1 VTRRPAFW
9 IAYAVLAAL
18 ALAVAWQLFPL
29 AIPLVNLEVTMSRGD
44 ALAQA
49 EALAAKRKLAPEGSR
64 SAIRFSHDSGAQN
77 YIELEGGGKAAF
89 GELVKSDLYAPYW
102 WDVRVFKPGEVSEV
116 VIRFQP
122 DGKSNGFG
130 RRVPETYVRDEAR
143 KALAPD
149 AARSLAEERA
159 RGEWGFDLAP
169 YKLLEQSQQTR
180 PNGRVDHLFVYE
192 RPEKLGDARIRLR
205 LGVTGDELTE
215 IAPYVYIP
223 ESFERRF
230 RELRSAND
238 AIAGF
243 ASVTAGLL
251 YGLGGCVLGALW
263 LARRHWL
270 VVKPALRAGFAVGGL
285 LAAVTLVSAPA
296 AWFGFDT
303 AQSTTTFWLRQ
314 VGAAVAVAVGGGL
327 GYALVFMAA
336 ESLTRRAFPAHPQLW
351 RVWSSDAAP
360 TREILGRT
368 LGGYLFV
375 PIELALV
382 AAFYYATNRWLG
394 WWQPSEVLTDP
405 NILSNAMP
413 ALMPVALSLQAGF
426 MEECLFRAVPLALGA
441 LIGARFGHRNA
452 GIAVAFVLQAVVFGA
467 AHANYPGFP
476 SYSRLVELVVPAMIW
491 AAIFLR
497 FGLLPTIVLH
507 AVFDLTLFSIPLYLV
522 DAPLAW
528 IQRSAVV
535 AAALV
540 PLAIVLWRR
549 MRVGAWRE
557 LSPSLRNRSW
567 VAPPSVERSDT
578 PVPRAVASRGVAWVQ
593 RALPALGVAG
603 VVAWIAFTP
612 MRSDVPALAID
623 RQRAESAADAALRSR
638 GATLGPEWRRMS
650 TVRLATDEAQW
661 PQHTFVWREAG
672 PEPYRALVGSVL
684 APPLWDVRY
693 AMFEGD
699 IAARAEEWRIT
710 VDPTGNARQIRHAL
724 PEARP
729 GARLASDAAR
739 AIAERTLIAAFGAD
753 PAAMKLVSS
762 EQKDRPARTD
772 WTFTY
777 ADPRIEVGKDGE
789 ARFTVAIAGDEV
801 AATGRYVYV
810 PESWLRAERER
821 EGRIDN
827 ARIAAALAFA
837 LAAIAAL
844 GVAVRAWMHGQC
856 DTRAAALT
864 LAITLAAAAAGIAVM
879 WPTFV
884 IKLRTT
890 EPVAPQVL
898 LLVAGLMLAAALG
911 SLLVALVTGVGVWAA
926 KSRPRTPLA
935 GRLAPWTGGAA
946 AALAVAGA
954 GAIAERL
961 VPLEAP
967 LWPSLSFEA
976 ARWPWVA
983 SALHGV
989 GVLSSIGVALFVLH
1003 ILDRV
1008 TASWTRRAWLAV
1020 AVVVALIAGIVAA
1033 KGSSELGSVIA
1044 GGLGAG
1050 AIAAAIVYG
1059 VLRFD
1064 ARTIPGYVVAATIVS
1079 AAEDAALDGTA
1090 AGWSEFIVYAVVAL
1104 AIGWVALRY
1113 IDRRS
1118 APREADAAE
1127 PAT

>member
-9 IAYAVLAAL
+9 IAYAALAAI
-18 ALAVAWQLFPL
+18 ALGVAWRLFPL

-49 EALAAKRKLAPEGSR
+49 EELAATRKLAPEGAR

-89 GELVKSDLYAPYW
+89 TALVKGDLYAPYW
-102 WDVRVFKPGEVSEV
+102 WDVRVFKPGDVSEV
-116 VIRFQP
+116 VIRFKP

-130 RRVPETYVRDEAR
+130 RRVPETYVRDEAT
-143 KALAPD
+143 KALSPE
-149 AARSLAEERA
+149 AARSLAEESA
-159 RGEWGFDLAP
+159 RGEWSVDLGP

-180 PNGRVDHLFVYE
+180 PNGRVDHVFVYE
-192 RPEKLGDARIRLR
+192 RDEKLGEARIRLR

-215 IAPYVYIP
+215 IAPYVYVP

-251 YGLGGCVLGALW
+251 YGLGGCVVGALW
-263 LARRHWL
+263 LARKHWL
-270 VVKPALRAGFAVGGL
+270 VVKPALRAGFIVGGL
-285 LAAVTLVSAPA
+285 LAAVTLVAAPA

-303 AQSTTTFWLRQ
+303 AQSTTTFWLREA
-314 VGAAVAVAVGGGL
+314 GAALAVAVGGGL
-327 GYALVFMAA
+327 GYALVSMTA
-336 ESLTRRAFPAHPQLW
+336 ESLVRRAFPAHPQLW

-360 TREILGRT
+360 TPAILGRT

-375 PIELALV
+375 PLELALV

-413 ALMPVALSLQAGF
+413 ALMPIAVSLQAGF

-476 SYSRLVELVVPAMIW
+476 SYSRLVELIVPAMIW

-497 FGLLPTIVLH
+497 FGLLTTIVLH
-507 AVFDLTLFSIPLYLV
+507 ALFDLTLFSIPLYLV
-522 DAPLAW
+522 DAPLAG
-528 IQRSAVV
+528 IQRGAVV

-540 PLAIVLWRR
+540 PLAVVLLQRAR
-549 MRVGAWRE
+549 AGAWQD
-557 LSPSLRNRSW
+557 LPLSLRNGAWIVQPSLARSE
-567 VAPPSVERSDT
+567 APIPH
-578 PVPRAVASRGVAWVQ
+578 AVATRGVAWVQ
-593 RALPALGVAG
+593 RALPALGLAG
-603 VVAWIAFTP
+603 LAAWIAFTP

-623 RQRAESAADAALRSR
+623 RQRAESVAEAALHSR
-638 GATLGPEWRRMS
+638 AVALGPEWRRMS
-650 TVRLATDEAQW
+650 TVRLATDEPQW
-661 PQHTFVWREAG
+661 PQHAFVWREAG

-699 IAARAEEWRIT
+699 VAARAEEWRIT
-710 VDPTGNARQIRHAL
+710 VDPGGNARQIRHAL

-739 AIAERTLIAAFGAD
+739 AIAERTLADAFGAD
-753 PAAMKLVSS
+753 PAALKLVSS

-772 WTFTY
+772 WSFTY
-777 ADPRIEVGKDGE
+777 ADPRIDVGKDGE
-789 ARFTVAIAGDEV
+789 ARFVVTIAGDEV
-801 AATGRYVYV
+801 AGMGRYVHV
-810 PESWLRAERER
+810 PESWLRTERER
-821 EGRIDN
+821 QGRTDN
-827 ARIAAALAFA
+827 ARVAGALLFA
-837 LAAIAAL
+837 LAGIAAL

-879 WPTFV
+879 WPTFA

-890 EPVAPQVL
+890 EPVAWQVLLSVAGL
-898 LLVAGLMLAAALG
+898 LLVAALG
-911 SLLVALVTGVGVWAA
+911 ALVVALVTGVGVWAA
-926 KSRPRTPLA
+926 RTRPRTPLA
-935 GRLAPWTGGAA
+935 GRLPPWAGGAA

-961 VPLEAP
+961 VPPDAP
-967 LWPSLSFEA
+967 LWPSLAFDA
-976 ARWPWVA
+976 ASWPWA
-983 SALHGV
+983 AALLHGL
-989 GVLSSIGVALFVLH
+989 GVVSSIGVALFVLH

-1008 TASWTRRAWLAV
+1008 TGSWTRRAWLAV

-1033 KGSSELGSVIA
+1033 RGSTELDSVVA
-1044 GGLGAG
+1044 GGLVAG
-1050 AIAAAIVYG
+1050 AIAATVVYG

-1064 ARTIPGYVVAATIVS
+1064 ASTIPGYVVAAAVIS

-1090 AGWSEFIVYAVVAL
+1090 AGWSEFVVYAAVAMAL
-1104 AIGWVALRY
+1104 GWAAVRY
-1113 IDRRS
+1113 IDRS
-1118 APREADAAE
+1118 SPPQQAGAGAPV
-1127 PAT
+1127 T